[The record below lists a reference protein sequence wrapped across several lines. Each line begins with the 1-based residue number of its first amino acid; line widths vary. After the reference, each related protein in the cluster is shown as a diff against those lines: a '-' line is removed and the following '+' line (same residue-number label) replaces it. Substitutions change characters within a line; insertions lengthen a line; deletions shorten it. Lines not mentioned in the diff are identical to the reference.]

1 MARILS
7 QLCLLLWKNFLLQF
21 RRVIATIAEIL
32 IPVVFACILIGIRHA
47 VDYTDYPN
55 ATIYETFNINNL
67 PHNLSLFPIP
77 VTVWQMAY
85 APNTT
90 ATNEIMSHVVRNLGR
105 PFISLA
111 DGPGFPTEEAMLEHF
126 AGLNNSKTSPLLGG
140 ITFYNFEED
149 GGLPNNLTYSIRLSA
164 SPRNSPRMSGD
175 DNSLNDQKSEW
186 KTDELFPFI
195 MTMGPRAKSKSWGG
209 DPGYMR
215 EGFLSLQHAVNKAFL
230 QYMDPDVTEDF
241 NVEMQRYPFPPY
253 LDDLFILAIQAQLP
267 YLLFISLVYPMIN
280 IARTICHEKEK
291 RLKESMRMM
300 GLSNW
305 LHWTAWFIK
314 FFVFL
319 LISTILMTIL
329 YTVPVGPQGAIFKSS
344 APTVIFV
351 FLLLYAVSTI
361 ALSFAVSVFFSKA
374 NTATAAAGIVWFLS
388 IVPYSFMYNTY
399 SYLSA
404 AEKAAACL
412 LSNSAMSVGLLLIG
426 VFEGTTEGVQWDN
439 IGAPATADDNFT
451 FLAVL
456 IMLLVDTVIYLLI
469 AWYFEAVFPGEY
481 GIPKPFY
488 FPFTRSYWFG
498 PKKGSY
504 SVDLESAPVLNSN
517 AMNPDFIERD
527 PVGIKAGVQIR
538 DLKKKFGKKAAV
550 DGISLSM
557 YEGQITA
564 LLGHNGAGKTT
575 TISMLTGLFPP
586 TSGTAVVNGHD
597 ICENIDGVRSNLGLC
612 PQHDVLFDD
621 MTVEEHLYFF
631 CKLKGYPHSDV
642 QDEIDRYITSVGLE
656 DKRFVKSKSLSG
668 GMKRKLSVGIALIA
682 DSKIVMLD
690 EPTSGMD
697 PSARRFTWDL
707 LQQHRKGRTMILT
720 THFMDEADLLGD
732 RIAIMADGQIKCCGS
747 SLFLKKKYGIGY
759 HMVIAKS
766 SKCNVTAVTNVIKE
780 HVPGAQME
788 NNVGAEL
795 SYILPEES
803 VGQFEGLFSQL
814 EQQKGDLGIDSYG
827 ASVTTMEEV
836 FLKVGMNMDQDKD
849 NETRYRSTS
858 NASTSLDNL
867 PNYSTPNGKA
877 GSGEAL
883 PSKTLAMGSGAY
895 DNSAYNVD
903 EEATSSEIV
912 QTINSEGGVFIS
924 DRNTGVVLYWQ
935 QFRAMFMK
943 RVLHTWRNLLL
954 IVVQLFIPIV
964 CTFFAII
971 ASKILPS
978 PGDSQPITL
987 SLDTYGSTVAS
998 YSSYSSNAIIDQ
1010 LTQDY
1015 AHQFA
1020 GTDTM
1025 TVNVTS
1031 NDTYSMLDY
1040 LIEERELTMSEFF
1053 RTNMAAATF
1062 SSSVLP
1068 DNSTRVNG
1076 VALFNEQPYHTPPM
1090 ALNAIDNALMRYY
1103 VNDSF
1108 YITTINHPLP
1118 RTTEEQAS
1126 DQLNSGVQVGFAISF
1141 NILFGMSFLASSFVV
1156 FIIKESTVKSK
1167 HVQFISGVRIS
1178 NFWLS
1183 TYAWDLLN
1191 YLVPCLICIVIFI
1204 AFSIEA
1210 YAGINSL
1217 SVLLILFLH
1226 GWAIIPLMYLLSFFF
1241 ETPSTGFVVLTMFNI
1256 VFGSTTYIAVEI
1268 LSVPELGLQNIA
1280 EILSWTFIFCPSF
1293 CLGSALSDYYNNY
1306 QIVKICTENEI
1317 ARALCNSEP
1326 DIQYQENMYAWTEP
1340 GIGKFVT
1347 FMAIEGFVY
1356 FGLVFI
1362 YELGWFRN
1370 IKYMLQKKKTV
1381 NVVSDAA
1388 PAAEDEDVAAERK
1401 RIQTT
1406 SKDHLFKT
1414 DVLVMEDLRKV
1425 YPGIRRRNPLVAVEG
1440 TSLGVPPRE
1449 CFGLLG
1455 VNGAGKTTTFKML
1468 TGDEDLTGGEAF
1480 VEGYSIKDDLQMVQQ
1495 RVGYC
1500 PQSDALI
1507 DQMTCRE
1514 TLFMYGRLRGMPEDR
1529 IPPQVHKLLQIFNLE
1544 PHANKQAKALSGGN
1558 KRKLSTAIAL
1568 IGDPPI
1574 VFLDEPST
1582 GMDPVTRRLLWD
1594 ALCKVRDEG
1603 RCIILTSHSMEE
1615 CEALCTRLAIM
1626 VNGSVKCLGSTQH
1639 LKSRFGH
1646 GYTIL
1651 AKLPITIEEGVPDLQ
1666 PLKDFI
1672 ISEFPGSTL
1681 KDEHQGMVH
1690 YHLTDPSLTW
1700 AKVFGTMERAKTRYN
1715 IEDYS
1720 VSQTTLEQVFVN
1732 FARMQ
1737 REDENL
1743 RNP

>member
-7 QLCLLLWKNFLLQF
+7 QLRLLLWKNFLLQL
-21 RRVIATIAEIL
+21 RRVIATIFEIL
-32 IPVVFACILIGIRHA
+32 IPVLFACILIGIRHA
-47 VDYTDYPN
+47 VDYTVYPN
-55 ATIYETFNINNL
+55 ATVYDTFNINNL
-67 PHNLSLFPIP
+67 PHNLTIFPLP

-85 APNTT
+85 TPNTS
-90 ATNEIMSHVVRNLGR
+90 ATNQIMSHVVKNLGQ
-105 PFISLA
+105 PFVSLV
-111 DGPGFPTEEAMLEHF
+111 DGPGFPTEDAMLEYF
-126 AGLNNSKTSPLLGG
+126 AQINGTKDSPLLGG
-140 ITFYNFEED
+140 IVFHNDFPENGD
-149 GGLPNNLTYSIRLSA
+149 LPSNLNYSIRLSS
-164 SPRNSPRMSGD
+164 SPRNSPAMSSGGQS
-175 DNSLNDQKSEW
+175 SLNDQKSEW

-195 MTMGPRAKSKSWGG
+195 MTMGPRAKQYSWGG

-215 EGFLSLQHAVNKAFL
+215 EGFLSLQHAIDKAFL
-230 QYMDPDVTEDF
+230 QYMNPTLTDQFRID
-241 NVEMQRYPFPPY
+241 MQRYPYPPY
-253 LDDLFILAIQAQLP
+253 LDDLFILAIQGQLP

-280 IARTICHEKEK
+280 IARTICLEKEK

-305 LHWTAWFIK
+305 LHWMAWFIK

-319 LISTILMTIL
+319 LISTIFMTIL

-344 APTVIFV
+344 EPTVIFV

-388 IVPYSFMYNTY
+388 IVPYTFMFNTY

-426 VFEGTTEGVQWDN
+426 VFEGTSEGVQWYN
-439 IGAPATADDNFT
+439 MAQPATADDNFT

-456 IMLLVDTVIYLLI
+456 IMLLVDTILYLLI
-469 AWYFEAVFPGEY
+469 AWYFEAVYPGEY
-481 GIPKPFY
+481 GIPKPLY
-488 FPFTRSYWFG
+488 FPFTRNYWFG

-504 SVDLESAPVLNSN
+504 AIDVESAPVLNGSSSN
-517 AMNPDFIERD
+517 HDFMERD
-527 PVGIKAGVQIR
+527 PVGIKAVVQI
-538 DLKKKFGKKAAV
+538 KKLSKTFGKKVAV
-550 DGISLSM
+550 NDLSISM

-597 ICENIDGVRSNLGLC
+597 ICIDIDGVRSDLGLC

-631 CKLKGYPHSDV
+631 ATLKGYPPKGV

-656 DKRFVKSKSLSG
+656 DKRFVKSKALSG

-766 SKCNVTAVTNVIKE
+766 ADCNVNAVTEIIKDY
-780 HVPGAQME
+780 VSGAQME

-803 VGQFEGLFSQL
+803 VDKFERLFSQL
-814 EQQKGDLGIDSYG
+814 ETQKTELGIDSYG

-836 FLKVGMNMDQDKD
+836 FLKVGMNMGQ
-849 NETRYRSTS
+849 NEESEPRYRSTS
-858 NASTSLDNL
+858 NAEASLDSL
-867 PNYSTPNGKA
+867 PNGKTDA
-877 GSGEAL
+877 PKEL
-883 PSKTLAMGSGAY
+883 PDQAY
-895 DNSAYNVD
+895 DNAAYVL
-903 EEATSSEIV
+903 EEQELESEMQHESVNSQGSIIV
-912 QTINSEGGVFIS
+912 P
-924 DRNTGVVLYWQ
+924 DLNTGIVLYWQ
-935 QFRAMFMK
+935 QFRAMFLK
-943 RVLHTWRNLLL
+943 RVLHTWRNLIL
-954 IVVQLFIPIV
+954 IVVQLFIPII
-964 CTFFAII
+964 CTLFAIL
-971 ASKILPS
+971 ATKFLPS
-978 PGDSQPITL
+978 PGNSTPITL
-987 SLDTYGSTVAS
+987 NMETYGKDTIAPFTS
-998 YSSYSSNAIIDQ
+998 YDPSSSVIDQ
-1010 LTQDY
+1010 LTRQY
-1015 AHQFA
+1015 ADQFINT
-1020 GTDTM
+1020 GTTA
-1025 TVNVTS
+1025 VNVST
-1031 NDTYSMLDY
+1031 NATYDMLDY
-1040 LIEERELTMSEFF
+1040 LIDRREETLSEFF
-1053 RTNMAAATF
+1053 RVNLISSTF
-1062 SSSVLP
+1062 DDVVLP
-1068 DNSTRVNG
+1068 SNATRVEG
-1076 VALFNEQPYHTPPM
+1076 VALFQEQPYHAPPI
-1090 ALNAIDNALMRYY
+1090 ALNALDNALLRYY
-1103 VNDSF
+1103 LNGS
-1108 YITTINHPLP
+1108 YQITTINHPLP
-1118 RTTEEQAS
+1118 RTIEEQAS
-1126 DQLNSGVQVGFAISF
+1126 DQLNLGVQTGFAISF
-1141 NILFGMSFLASSFVV
+1141 NMLFGMSFLASSFVV
-1156 FIIKESTVKSK
+1156 FLIKESTVKSK

-1178 NFWLS
+1178 NFWFS
-1183 TYAWDLLN
+1183 TFLWDLIN
-1191 YLVPCLICIVIFI
+1191 YLVPCIICVLIFI
-1204 AFSIEA
+1204 IFSIEA

-1241 ETPSTGFVVLTMFNI
+1241 TTPSTGFVALTMFNI
-1256 VFGSTTYIAVEI
+1256 IFGSTTYIAVEI
-1268 LSVPELGLQNIA
+1268 LSVPELGLVYIA
-1280 EILSWTFIFCPSF
+1280 DILSWTFMFCPSF
-1293 CLGSALSDYYNNY
+1293 CLGSALSNYYNNY
-1306 QIVKICTENEI
+1306 QIVKICTENEV
-1317 ARALCNSEP
+1317 ARQLCNSQP
-1326 DIQYQENMYAWTEP
+1326 GNHNLDIFLKRVLHTW
-1340 GIGKFVT
+1340 
-1347 FMAIEGFVY
+1347 
-1356 FGLVFI
+1356 
-1362 YELGWFRN
+1362 RN
-1370 IKYMLQKKKTV
+1370 LILIV
-1381 NVVSDAA
+1381 
-1388 PAAEDEDVAAERK
+1388 EDEDVAAERK

-1406 SKDHLFKT
+1406 PKEELFRT
-1414 DVLVMEDLRKV
+1414 NVLVMEDLRKI
-1425 YPGIRRRNPLVAVEG
+1425 YPGSRRKAPLVAVHG

-1468 TGDEDLTGGEAF
+1468 TGDEDVTGGEAY
-1480 VEGYSIKDDLQMVQQ
+1480 VEGFSIKDDLQMVQQ

-1514 TLFMYGRLRGMPEDR
+1514 TLFMYGRLRGMPEVR
-1529 IPPQVHKLLQIFNLE
+1529 IPPQVHKLLHIFRLE
-1544 PHANKQAKALSGGN
+1544 PHADKQAKALSGGN

-1626 VNGSVKCLGSTQH
+1626 VNGGIKCLGSTQH

-1646 GYTIL
+1646 GYTLL
-1651 AKLPITIEEGVPDLQ
+1651 AKVAITIEGGIPDLQ
-1666 PLKDFI
+1666 PLKNFI
-1672 ISEFPGSTL
+1672 MAEFPGSTV

-1690 YHLTDPSLTW
+1690 YHITDPSLTW
-1700 AKVFGTMERAKTRYN
+1700 AKIFGTMERAKTIYN

-1737 REDENL
+1737 REDLNL
-1743 RNP
+1743 S

>member
-1 MARILS
+1 MVRALS
-7 QLCLLLWKNFLLQF
+7 QLRLLLWKNFLLQL
-21 RRVIATIAEIL
+21 RRTIATIFEIL
-32 IPVVFACILIGIRHA
+32 IPVLFACILIGIRHA
-47 VDYTDYPN
+47 VDYTVYPN
-55 ATIYETFNINNL
+55 STIYNTFDINNL
-67 PHNLSLFPIP
+67 PHNLSIFPIP

-85 APNTT
+85 APNTS
-90 ATNEIMSHVVRNLGR
+90 ATNKIMSNVVRSLSK

-111 DGPGFPTEEAMLEHF
+111 DGPGFPTEDAMLGYF
-126 AGLNNSKTSPLLGG
+126 AQLNNSKVSPLLGG
-140 ITFYNFEED
+140 ITFHNEFPENGD
-149 GGLPNNLTYSIRLSA
+149 LPSNLTYSIRLSS
-164 SPRNSPRMSGD
+164 SPRNAPGMNPSD
-175 DNSLNDQKSEW
+175 DETLNNQKSEW

-195 MTMGPRAKSKSWGG
+195 MTMGPRSKEYSWGG

-215 EGFLSLQHAVNKAFL
+215 EGFLSLQHAIDKAFL
-230 QYMDPDVTEDF
+230 QYVDPSLTDEF
-241 NVEMQRYPFPPY
+241 RIEMQRYPYPPY
-253 LDDLFILAIQAQLP
+253 LDDLFILAIQGQLP

-319 LISTILMTIL
+319 LISTIFMTVL

-344 APTVIFV
+344 GPTVIFV
-351 FLLLYAVSTI
+351 FLLLYAMSTI

-388 IVPYSFMYNTY
+388 IVPYTFMFNAY

-412 LSNSAMSVGLLLIG
+412 LSNSAMSIGLLLIG
-426 VFEGTTEGVQWDN
+426 VFEGTSEGVQWSN
-439 IGAPATADDNFT
+439 MARPATADDNFT

-456 IMLLVDTVIYLLI
+456 IMLLVDTILYLLI
-469 AWYFEAVFPGEY
+469 AWYFEAIYPGEY
-481 GIPKPFY
+481 GIPKPLY

-504 SVDLESAPVLNSN
+504 DVDVESSPVLNGSSSHHE
-517 AMNPDFIERD
+517 FIERD
-527 PVGIKAGVQIR
+527 PVGIKAGVQIKN
-538 DLKKKFGKKAAV
+538 LKKAFGKKVAV
-550 DGISLSM
+550 NDLSISM

-597 ICENIDGVRSNLGLC
+597 IRIDIDGVRSNLGLC

-631 CKLKGYPHSDV
+631 AKLKGYPHEDV
-642 QDEIDRYITSVGLE
+642 QDEIDRYIASVGLE
-656 DKRFVKSKSLSG
+656 DKRSVKSKSLSG

-766 SKCNVTAVTNVIKE
+766 ADCNVNAVSDVIKE
-780 HVPGAQME
+780 HVSGVQME

-803 VGQFEGLFSQL
+803 VAHFEGLFSQL
-814 EQQKGDLGIDSYG
+814 ETQKKELGIDSYG

-836 FLKVGMNMDQDKD
+836 FLKVGMNLGQEEE
-849 NETRYRSTS
+849 NEARYRSMS
-858 NASTSLDNL
+858 NAEASLESL
-867 PNYSTPNGKA
+867 PNGKTEKPE
-877 GSGEAL
+877 GPGKDQS
-883 PSKTLAMGSGAY
+883 Y
-895 DNSAYNVD
+895 DNAAYVVD
-903 EEATSSEIV
+903 EAENESEMVESVNSQGSIIV
-912 QTINSEGGVFIS
+912 P
-924 DRNTGVVLYWQ
+924 DLNTGIVLYWQ
-935 QFRAMFMK
+935 QFRAMFLK
-943 RVLHTWRNLLL
+943 RVLHTWRNMIL
-954 IVVQLFIPIV
+954 IIVQLFIPII
-964 CTFFAII
+964 CTLFAIL

-978 PGDSQPITL
+978 PGDSNSITL
-987 SLDTYGSTVAS
+987 NMQTYGDNTVAPFTS
-998 YSSYSSNAIIDQ
+998 YDPSSSAINDLTRVYAEQFVNTGTTAVNISTNA
-1010 LTQDY
+1010 
-1015 AHQFA
+1015 
-1020 GTDTM
+1020 
-1025 TVNVTS
+1025 
-1031 NDTYSMLDY
+1031 TYDMLDY
-1040 LIEERELTMSEFF
+1040 LIDEREETLSEFF
-1053 RTNMAAATF
+1053 RVNLIASTFDDVILPNNATR
-1062 SSSVLP
+1062 SE
-1068 DNSTRVNG
+1068 G
-1076 VALFNEQPYHTPPM
+1076 VALFQEQPYHTPPI
-1090 ALNAIDNALMRYY
+1090 ALNAIDNALLRYY
-1103 VNDSF
+1103 LNDS
-1108 YITTINHPLP
+1108 YQITTINHPLP
-1118 RTTEEQAS
+1118 RTIEEQAS
-1126 DQLNSGVQVGFAISF
+1126 DQLNIGVQTGFAISF
-1141 NILFGMSFLASSFVV
+1141 NMLFGMSFLASSFVV

-1178 NFWLS
+1178 NFWFS
-1183 TYAWDLLN
+1183 TFVWDLIN
-1191 YLVPCLICIVIFI
+1191 YLVPCIICVIIFI
-1204 AFSIEA
+1204 LFSIEA

-1226 GWAIIPLMYLLSFFF
+1226 GWAIIPLMYLLSFLFS
-1241 ETPSTGFVVLTMFNI
+1241 TPSTGFVALTMFNI
-1256 VFGSTTYIAVEI
+1256 IFGSTTYIAVEI
-1268 LSVPELGLQNIA
+1268 LSVPELGLVYIA
-1280 EILSWTFIFCPSF
+1280 NILSWTFMFCPSF

-1306 QIVKICTENEI
+1306 QILKICTENVV
-1317 ARALCNSEP
+1317 ARQLCDSQP
-1326 DIQYQENMYAWTEP
+1326 DIKYQENMYAWEDP
-1340 GIGKFVT
+1340 GIGRFVI
-1347 FMAIEGFVY
+1347 FMAIEGVVY
-1356 FGLVFI
+1356 FALVFI
-1362 YELGWFRN
+1362 HELGWIRN
-1370 IKYMLQKKKTV
+1370 IRYLLQRKKAI
-1381 NVVSDAA
+1381 NVVEDT
-1388 PAAEDEDVAAERK
+1388 PASNTEDEDVAAERR
-1401 RIQTT
+1401 RIQSTP
-1406 SKDHLFKT
+1406 KEELFRT
-1414 DVLVMEDLRKV
+1414 NVLVMEDLRKV
-1425 YPGIRRRNPLVAVEG
+1425 YPGTRRKDPLVAVHG

-1468 TGDEDLTGGEAF
+1468 TGDEDVTGGEAY
-1480 VEGYSIKDDLQMVQQ
+1480 VEGFSIKDDLQMVQQ

-1514 TLFMYGRLRGMPEDR
+1514 TLFMYGRLRGMPEIR
-1529 IPPQVHKLLQIFNLE
+1529 IPPQVHKLLRIFNLE
-1544 PHANKQAKALSGGN
+1544 PHADKQAKALSGGN

-1626 VNGSVKCLGSTQH
+1626 VNGGIKCLGSTQH

-1646 GYTIL
+1646 GYTLL
-1651 AKLPITIEEGVPDLQ
+1651 AKVAISIEGGIPDLQ

-1672 ISEFPGSTL
+1672 MEAFPGSTL

-1690 YHLTDPSLTW
+1690 YHITDPLLTW
-1700 AKVFGTMERAKTRYN
+1700 GKVFGTMERAKTTYN

-1737 REDENL
+1737 REDLNL
-1743 RNP
+1743 